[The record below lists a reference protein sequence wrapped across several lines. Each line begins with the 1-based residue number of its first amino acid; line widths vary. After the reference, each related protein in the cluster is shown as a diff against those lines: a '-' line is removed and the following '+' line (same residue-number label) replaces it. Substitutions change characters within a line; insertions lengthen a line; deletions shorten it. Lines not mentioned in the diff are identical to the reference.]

1 MSRTIGCVKWFNNET
16 GFGFITVS
24 DGDLIGKDIFVHHSA
39 IKVTK
44 DQFKYLVQGEYVE
57 FDVVPAEKHEYQAS
71 VVSGIRGGSLMCET
85 QNAARAASSDT
96 LKGKGKFQKVVNR
109 KSVNKD
115 KTK

>member
-1 MSRTIGCVKWFNNET
+1 MSRTVGCVKWFNNET

-24 DGDLIGKDIFVHHSA
+24 DGDLSGKDIFVHHSA
-39 IKVTK
+39 IKVAK

-71 VVSGIRGGSLMCET
+71 TVSGIRGGSLMCET
-85 QNAARAASSDT
+85 QNAARVASNESN
-96 LKGKGKFQKVVNR
+96 KGKGKFQKVGAKR
-109 KSVNKD
+109 RTDKD